1 MLWIVWMT
9 PKIMKFMKKKL
20 VLQILTIPMARK
32 CNVEKLQKVIFFK
45 DLEEEEKGQRRPI
58 IQQTLWRGKTGGN
71 RYVTETR
78 RTWGLITYPQLRSDN
93 FILHWPWFFLSWKN
107 IFPAHYWFLSWSVSG
122 QVPNS
127 PEFSHQPLHSYDHI
141 LGQE

>member
-1 MLWIVWMT
+1 MT

-58 IQQTLWRGKTGGN
+58 HPTDLMKG
-71 RYVTETR
+71 
-78 RTWGLITYPQLRSDN
+78 
-93 FILHWPWFFLSWKN
+93 
-107 IFPAHYWFLSWSVSG
+107 
-122 QVPNS
+122 
-127 PEFSHQPLHSYDHI
+127 
-141 LGQE
+141 